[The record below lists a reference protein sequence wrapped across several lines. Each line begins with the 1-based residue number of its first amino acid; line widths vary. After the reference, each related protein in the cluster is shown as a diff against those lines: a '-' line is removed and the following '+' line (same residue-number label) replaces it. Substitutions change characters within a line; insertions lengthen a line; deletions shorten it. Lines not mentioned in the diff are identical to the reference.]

1 VRALEWHLA
10 ARRIFARTSPFF
22 YNFDNSEEL
31 RPLVQ
36 VTAEALHADGGEQLA
51 SALDAAIRRQSVR
64 PSMEAMKAA
73 RVDWELGGLA
83 SWFADPRV
91 GSLGPSW
98 AHKPSPWA
106 MVASIHWGGFYWP
119 QRRAILEH
127 SGVLFEELMADPS
140 DRDQQKVSAQMAA
153 LDDAGPI
160 NWVRLHG
167 FTGASTSVDLRGA
180 TFERALA
187 TVVAIER
194 FRRAEGRL
202 PASLA
207 ELRPRYVDEVPKDP
221 YRKGPFVY
229 RVLPAD
235 PATAWHPGYTL
246 WSVGVNGS
254 DDDGSLDSDVVF
266 VLPPLAESSAE
277 PSADSPVAPHATR
290 GN

>member
-1 VRALEWHLA
+1 
-10 ARRIFARTSPFF
+10 
-22 YNFDNSEEL
+22 
-31 RPLVQ
+31 
-36 VTAEALHADGGEQLA
+36 
-51 SALDAAIRRQSVR
+51 
-64 PSMEAMKAA
+64 
-73 RVDWELGGLA
+73 
-83 SWFADPRV
+83 
-91 GSLGPSW
+91 
-98 AHKPSPWA
+98 

-207 ELRPRYVDEVPKDP
+207 ELCPRFIGELPKDP
-221 YRKGPFVY
+221 YRRGPFGY
-229 RVLPAD
+229 RVLPPD
-235 PATAWHPGYTL
+235 SATTWHPGYTL

-254 DDDGSLDSDVVF
+254 DDDGNWRSDVVF
-266 VLPPLAESSAE
+266 VSPPLPESSAE
-277 PSADSPVAPHATR
+277 PSADSPVAPDATR